1 MDVVDQMRAKEGYED
16 EGGSEGALS
25 RGFEDVGD
33 DWDGKEK
40 GGRWSCWMNKVWFGL
55 VWPRLETLACVAVRG
70 DAVGAWQVLA

>member
-1 MDVVDQMRAKEGYED
+1 MTVDGDGMGWDVVDQMRAKEGYED

-40 GGRWSCWMNKVWFGL
+40 GGR
-55 VWPRLETLACVAVRG
+55 RRVAG
-70 DAVGAWQVLA
+70 

>member
-1 MDVVDQMRAKEGYED
+1 MGWDVVDQMRAKEGYED

-40 GGRWSCWMNKVWFGL
+40 GGR
-55 VWPRLETLACVAVRG
+55 RRVAG
-70 DAVGAWQVLA
+70 